1 MYNNYSP
8 VVSPFFVFSQIVV
21 KFAINKIVATV
32 LQNTKIQEV
41 DRGSFMYNL
50 QLSVD
55 LPPIGLSIAYF
66 LNNKKNIVWGRET
79 CSYSKYN
86 YKYICVFTLFQFYIM
101 PTKACLNGNSFFYL
115 FCSKCLSQ
123 IASRFISM
131 KLD

>member
-1 MYNNYSP
+1 MYNNYRP

-66 LNNKKNIVWGRET
+66 LNNKKKLYGVERLVAIQNLITSTFV
-79 CSYSKYN
+79 YLHYFN
-86 YKYICVFTLFQFYIM
+86 FTLCQQTLVLMGTFFIICSVLNVCHKLHHVSFQ
-101 PTKACLNGNSFFYL
+101 
-115 FCSKCLSQ
+115 
-123 IASRFISM
+123 
-131 KLD
+131 